1 MRAALVL
8 TVGLI
13 VAPMYELHAQESSLQ
28 QQPTPS
34 RQDREQLEQNIYFG
48 DAESRELGVRCGT
61 RTPDDLERELIDQ
74 MLAPHLQAAAK
85 QTSSAITVIPVAFH
99 VATTKTGKFNVS
111 DSQIA
116 RQMTVLNHSF
126 EPHGYRFELTLTRR
140 YRDNAFAKKCLNMRK
155 ERKFKNKHAEDPRR
169 TLNIYTCRPAQGVL
183 GYAYLPSDWRE
194 SDRRH
199 GVVLLHSTL
208 PGGNARPY
216 HLGDTAVHEVG
227 HYLGLFHTFDGGCTG
242 KGDRVADTPAER
254 TEAYGCPTRRDSCP
268 ADPGRDPV
276 LNFMDY
282 TDDSCMNQF
291 TFGQAARIGAQ
302 LAAFKPSLGT

>member
-61 RTPDDLERELIDQ
+61 RTPDDLERELIDR

-126 EPHGYRFELTLTRR
+126 EPHGYRFELTLARR

-199 GVVLLHSTL
+199 GVFYCTRLFPAGTRAPTTWAIPRYTRSATTWACSTHSTAAA
-208 PGGNARPY
+208 PARVTGSPTRPQRGPRRMDARP
-216 HLGDTAVHEVG
+216 DATAVR
-227 HYLGLFHTFDGGCTG
+227 L
-242 KGDRVADTPAER
+242 TPAATR
-254 TEAYGCPTRRDSCP
+254 CSTSWTTPTTP
-268 ADPGRDPV
+268 A
-276 LNFMDY
+276 
-282 TDDSCMNQF
+282 
-291 TFGQAARIGAQ
+291 
-302 LAAFKPSLGT
+302 